1 MCNAKRQLRTYQFS
15 SDRRSRNISGTDQKK
30 YGIETNQSIVSRDLR
45 QLGVSKHQ
53 VNNRMVYEL
62 KEYDASREILR
73 LAIIDVDHN
82 ESLIVIKTLPGLA
95 DFVGDYLDMQE
106 DLPML
111 GNIAGENTI
120 FVTPLKQSEIEYL
133 FKEVCT
139 ALYYKKSSNPPYTA
153 NIQILAILP

>member
-1 MCNAKRQLRTYQFS
+1 MSKKNKILARQEAIKELIKS
-15 SDRRSRNISGTDQKK
+15 HPIEDQETLVELIKKK

-53 VNNRMVYEL
+53 VNNRMIYEL

-73 LAIIDVDHN
+73 LAIIEVDHN

-106 DLPML
+106 DLPIL

-120 FVTPLKQSEIEYL
+120 FVTPRAKTSIFELYKEICKVLY
-133 FKEVCT
+133 FKE
-139 ALYYKKSSNPPYTA
+139 
-153 NIQILAILP
+153 I

>member
-1 MCNAKRQLRTYQFS
+1 MSKK
-15 SDRRSRNISGTDQKK
+15 NIQARHRAIKELINSQPIEDQETLVELIKKK

-53 VNNRMVYEL
+53 VNNRMIYEL

-73 LAIIDVDHN
+73 LAILEVDHN
-82 ESLIVIKTLPGLA
+82 DSLIVIKTLPGLA

-106 DLPML
+106 DLPIL

-120 FVTPLKQSEIEYL
+120 FVAPRAKASISSLYDLICK
-133 FKEVCT
+133 
-139 ALYYKKSSNPPYTA
+139 ALYFK
-153 NIQILAILP
+153 QM

>member
-1 MCNAKRQLRTYQFS
+1 MSKKNKILERQTAIKELIQS
-15 SDRRSRNISGTDQKK
+15 HSIEDQQTLVEMIKKK

-45 QLGVSKHQ
+45 QLGVTKHS
-53 VNNRMVYEL
+53 VNNKLIYEL

-73 LAIIDVDHN
+73 LAIVDIDCN

-106 DLPML
+106 DLPIL

-120 FVTPLKQSEIEYL
+120 FVTPRAKTKIENL
-133 FKEVCT
+133 FKEVSKI
-139 ALYYKKSSNPPYTA
+139 LYFHQN
-153 NIQILAILP
+153 

>member
-1 MCNAKRQLRTYQFS
+1 MSKKNIRTRHEAIKELIKS
-15 SDRRSRNISGTDQKK
+15 HPIEDQETLVELIKKK

-53 VNNRMVYEL
+53 VNNRMIYEL

-73 LAIIDVDHN
+73 LAIIEVDHN
-82 ESLIVIKTLPGLA
+82 ESLVVIKTLPGLA

-106 DLPML
+106 DLPIL

-120 FVTPLKQSEIEYL
+120 FVAPRAKTSISGLYKQICQVLY
-133 FKEVCT
+133 FKE
-139 ALYYKKSSNPPYTA
+139 L
-153 NIQILAILP
+153 